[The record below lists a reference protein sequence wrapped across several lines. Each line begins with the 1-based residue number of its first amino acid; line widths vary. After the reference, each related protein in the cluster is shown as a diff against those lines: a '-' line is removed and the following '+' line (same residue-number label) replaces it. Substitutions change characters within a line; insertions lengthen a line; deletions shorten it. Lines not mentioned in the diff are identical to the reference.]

1 MGRINLTMLFSLLSL
16 ITFGQNK
23 EAAEKFV
30 DEGIAHH
37 DQGDYENALVK
48 YNKALEVDK
57 DNFFALSEKAMT
69 LNALKRYDAAI
80 EYCEK
85 VFDKYRVNDNF
96 KTVYVTYGNAYDGL
110 KQPEKSIKVYNK
122 GIKEFPNYYQLYYNK
137 GVTLAGIKKT
147 DEAIKCFE
155 KSISLNPNHPGSH
168 NAIGRLSDKSDT
180 RVRALLAYYRF
191 MVLEPKSSR
200 GMENLSYIKR
210 ITTANAEKKGENEIS
225 LQIDPNMLNGFDSK
239 QKENSFKSTDLV
251 LSMDAALDYDD
262 KYKNETKT
270 ERFIRK
276 TSTFFSSL
284 KESKDN
290 NHGFYWEYYV
300 PYFIEM
306 KDKKMIEAFAYIA
319 HSGSDDADV
328 QQWLNSHKREV
339 TLFYDWSKAFNWKGK
354 LN

>member
-1 MGRINLTMLFSLLSL
+1 MKKRILALFLSLLSC
-16 ITFGQNK
+16 TVFGQNK

-48 YNKALEVDK
+48 YNKALGLDK
-57 DNFFALSEKAMT
+57 DNFFALAEKAMT

-85 VFDKYRVNDNF
+85 VFDKHKVNDNF
-96 KTVYVTYGNAYDGL
+96 KTVYVSYGNAYDGL
-110 KQPEKSIKVYNK
+110 KQPDKSIKVYDK

-137 GVTLAGIKKT
+137 GVTLAGVKKI
-147 DEAIKCFE
+147 DEAITCFE
-155 KSISLNPNHPGSH
+155 KSVSINPNHPGSH
-168 NAIGRLSDKSDT
+168 NALGRLSDKSDT

-191 MVLEPKSSR
+191 MVLEPKSHR
-200 GMENLSYIKR
+200 GKENLSYIKR
-210 ITTANAEKKGENEIS
+210 IMTANAEKKGENEIS
-225 LQIDPNMLNGFDSK
+225 LQIDPNMLSGFDGK

-262 KYKNETKT
+262 KYKNETEV

-276 TSTFFSSL
+276 TETFFSSL
-284 KESKDN
+284 KESKKN
-290 NHGFYWEYYV
+290 NRGFYWEYYV

-306 KDKKMIEAFAYIA
+306 KDKKMTETFAYIA
-319 HSGSDDADV
+319 FSGSDDTEV
-328 QQWLNSHKREV
+328 QQWLRSHEKDV
-339 TLFYDWSKAFNWKGK
+339 ALFYDWSKAFIWKSK
-354 LN
+354 